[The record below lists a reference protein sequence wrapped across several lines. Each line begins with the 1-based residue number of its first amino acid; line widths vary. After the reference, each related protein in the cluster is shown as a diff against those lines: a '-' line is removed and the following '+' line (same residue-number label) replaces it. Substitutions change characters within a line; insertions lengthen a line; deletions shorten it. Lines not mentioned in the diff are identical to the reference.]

1 MIISTGHNN
10 QRRDTLKRIDV
21 ASALIHDENG
31 NILLVKN
38 VKGGSFY
45 WSPPGGA
52 VEEGETL
59 EQAVIRE
66 VREETG
72 FESKVTGMH
81 SVREVFFSGKGH
93 HALSLPFSFKSLVD
107 ESISWIRIRKLQM

>member
-1 MIISTGHNN
+1 M
-10 QRRDTLKRIDV
+10 KRIDV
-21 ASALIHDENG
+21 ASALIHDENR

-38 VKGGSFY
+38 VKGDSFY

-52 VEEGETL
+52 VEKDETL

-81 SVREVFFSGKGH
+81 SVRKVFFSEKGY
-93 HALSLPFSFKSLVD
+93 HALIITFFV
-107 ESISWIRIRKLQM
+107 

>member
-1 MIISTGHNN
+1 MITSTIHNN
-10 QRRDTLKRIDV
+10 QRRNTLKRIDV

-38 VKGGSFY
+38 VKGDSFY

-52 VEEGETL
+52 VEKDETL

-72 FESKVTGMH
+72 LKVKSPVCIPLEKSSSRRRDIMH
-81 SVREVFFSGKGH
+81 
-93 HALSLPFSFKSLVD
+93 
-107 ESISWIRIRKLQM
+107 